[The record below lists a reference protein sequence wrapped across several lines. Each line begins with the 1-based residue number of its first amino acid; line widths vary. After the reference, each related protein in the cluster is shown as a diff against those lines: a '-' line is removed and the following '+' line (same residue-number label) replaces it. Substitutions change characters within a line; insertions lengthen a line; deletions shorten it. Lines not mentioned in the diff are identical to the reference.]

1 MLRHD
6 SERACGLAVVDGAI
20 AQLVEHLH
28 GMQGVSGSNPLG
40 SISRINQSLTG
51 FLAAFKGR
59 LFNALMAKYHF

>member
-1 MLRHD
+1 MVLD
-6 SERACGLAVVDGAI
+6 AVKC
-20 AQLVEHLH
+20 LY